1 MKPALCL
8 GHRNTVGN
16 SEESTNSKFKLGL
29 QDVMKV
35 YLSRQVDKTYLTV
48 FFIICIYFWHWVFV
62 VACRPPLA
70 VEIRGY
76 SSVAVRGFLVVV
88 ASLVAEHRL

>member
-1 MKPALCL
+1 MCTQDPTRRSQAMKPALCL

-35 YLSRQVDKTYLTV
+35 YLSR
-48 FFIICIYFWHWVFV
+48 
-62 VACRPPLA
+62 
-70 VEIRGY
+70 
-76 SSVAVRGFLVVV
+76 VRGENMIFN
-88 ASLVAEHRL
+88 SLLA